1 MDNMKAVY
9 LEEANELLDKL
20 EGALLQ
26 LDETPEEKSI
36 IEEVFRIMH
45 TLKGNSSMFGFINIA
60 EFIHNLETVYD
71 LIRTG
76 KQHVTKEL
84 IDVTLASM
92 DHIKQIIDDHELE
105 DGANKDRHESLS
117 TQILAFTGDEGT
129 VAPEKTSVKPKE
141 EKVASDGKKSYHIN
155 FKPGKS
161 IVNDGN
167 NPLYLIDELYSLG
180 DCIALP
186 YTDKVKDI
194 SKIDPTECVTGW
206 SIFLVSDKSENDIK
220 EVFVFVEANSTISVD
235 KISDGNL
242 FANKKTKETLATT
255 KLENTPFDITRL
267 KIESN
272 TQPAI
277 TAKKEVEKPES
288 AAIDEAEQAPKKKS
302 LASKVKEAAKQK
314 EATTSKEKTV
324 SSIRVSSD
332 KLDDLMNLVSE
343 LITTQAALSLYKDK
357 KSDSEL
363 ETIAENVE
371 KLSRQLRD
379 ISFGM
384 TLVPI
389 NNLFGRFQRMVRD
402 ISKELG
408 KDVAFI
414 TEGGDT
420 ELDKTIIESLTD
432 PLMHILRNSLD
443 HGIESAEERA
453 AIGKPE
459 KGTIVLRAY
468 YSGTNVNVEI
478 KDDGKGINPVIIRQ
492 KAIEKG
498 VIEED
503 AVLTEKEIFNLIF
516 HAGFSTA
523 EVVTDVSGRG
533 VGMDVVRRNINVL
546 RGEIDIESKVNEGT
560 TLTIGLP
567 LTLSIIDGLLVQLGN
582 GSYVI
587 PLASID
593 KCYTYANA
601 KDVNKFTN
609 ILELSDEQIPYIDL
623 RETFEITDKKYK
635 DASKQIVVVNNGK
648 SQVALICDHIVGEYQ
663 AVIKPLGVYFKE
675 QDYIS
680 GSTILGD
687 GTIALVFDTHR
698 LIRKYVDTSGSASQP
713 LKLESERGKDTNDT
727 RKEDVTL

>member
-9 LEEANELLDKL
+9 LEEASELLDKL

-45 TLKGNSSMFGFINIA
+45 TLKGNSSMFGFIKIA

-76 KQHVTKEL
+76 KQQVSKDL

-92 DHIKQIIDDHELE
+92 DHIKQIVDDHELQ
-105 DGANKDRHESLS
+105 DGANKDRHESLT
-117 TQILAFTGDEGT
+117 TQIMAYTGESENP
-129 VAPEKTSVKPKE
+129 VKE
-141 EKVASDGKKSYHIN
+141 ESKPVKTDSKDTSDNKKTYYIH

-167 NPLYLIDELYSLG
+167 NPLYLIDELFSLG
-180 DCIALP
+180 DCISLP
-186 YTDKVKDI
+186 YTDAVKDI
-194 SKIDPTECVTGW
+194 KNINPTEVISGW
-206 SIFLVSDKSENDIK
+206 SIFLASEKPENEIK
-220 EVFVFVEANSTISVD
+220 EVFVFVEANSTVAVEVIAETNVL
-235 KISDGNL
+235 IEN
-242 FANKKTKETLATT
+242 KTKELLANTQLTNKSFDLSTLKLATEKST
-255 KLENTPFDITRL
+255 SASEIV
-267 KIESN
+267 
-272 TQPAI
+272 
-277 TAKKEVEKPES
+277 AK
-288 AAIDEAEQAPKKKS
+288 PKKKS
-302 LASKVKEAAKQK
+302 LANKVKEAAKQK
-314 EATTSKEKTV
+314 ELEPQVKEKAT

-332 KLDDLMNLVSE
+332 KLDELMNLVSE
-343 LITTQAALSLYKDK
+343 LITTQAALSLHTVK
-357 KSDSEL
+357 KADAEL

-379 ISFGM
+379 IAFGM

-389 NNLFGRFQRMVRD
+389 SNMFGRFQRMIRD
-402 ISKELG
+402 ISSELD
-408 KDVAFI
+408 KDIAFI

-420 ELDKTIIESLTD
+420 ELDKSIIESLTD

-443 HGIESAEERA
+443 HGIESNEQRA
-453 AIGKPE
+453 KLGKPE
-459 KGTIVLRAY
+459 KGTIKLRAY

-478 KDDGKGINPVIIRQ
+478 KDDGKGINAEIIRA

-498 VIEED
+498 VIEENTI
-503 AVLTEKEIFNLIF
+503 LSQKEIFNLIF

-533 VGMDVVRRNINVL
+533 VGMDVVRRSINAL
-546 RGEIDIESKVNEGT
+546 RGEIDIESTIDVGT
-560 TLTIGLP
+560 TLTISLP
-567 LTLSIIDGLLVQLGN
+567 LTLSIIDGLLVQLGD

-587 PLASID
+587 PLAAID
-593 KCYTYANA
+593 KCYTYHNA
-601 KDVNKFTN
+601 SDVNKFTG
-609 ILELSDEQIPYIDL
+609 ILELDNNQIPFIDL
-623 RETFEITDKKYK
+623 RETFEIEDKKGA
-635 DASKQIVVVNNGK
+635 DLAKQIVVVNNGK

-663 AVIKPLGVYFKE
+663 AVIKPLGVYFKK

-687 GTIALVFDTHR
+687 GTIALVFDTNR
-698 LIRKYVDTSGSASQP
+698 LIRKYVDT
-713 LKLESERGKDTNDT
+713 R
-727 RKEDVTL
+727 EDVPLS

>member
-9 LEEANELLDKL
+9 LEEASELLDKL
-20 EGALLQ
+20 EVALLQ

-71 LIRTG
+71 LIRTE
-76 KQHVTKEL
+76 KQHVSKEL

-92 DHIKQIIDDHELE
+92 DHIKQIVEDHELE
-105 DGANKDRHESLS
+105 DDSNKDRHENL
-117 TQILAFTGDEGT
+117 TIQILAYTGEDGIE
-129 VAPEKTSVKPKE
+129 APTQPQAEQPKTEPE
-141 EKVASDGKKSYHIN
+141 DTGKKTYHIH

-161 IVNDGN
+161 VVSDGN
-167 NPLYLIDELYSLG
+167 NPLYLIDELYSIG
-180 DCIALP
+180 ECIALP
-186 YTDKVKDI
+186 YTESVKDI

-206 SIFLVSDKSENDIK
+206 SIFLTSDKSEDSIK
-220 EVFVFVEANSTISVD
+220 EVFVFVEANSIISVE
-235 KISDGNL
+235 KISDGDL
-242 FANKKTKETLATT
+242 FKNKKNKEQVISTQLT
-255 KLENTPFDITRL
+255 NSPFDLSSLTIDSST
-267 KIESN
+267 
-272 TQPAI
+272 
-277 TAKKEVEKPES
+277 KPEVKVEEK
-288 AAIDEAEQAPKKKS
+288 ATAEPEKPKKKS
-302 LASKVKEAAKQK
+302 LASKVKEAAKEK
-314 EATTSKEKTV
+314 EETTSKEKTV

-343 LITTQAALSLYKDK
+343 LITTQAALSLHTDK
-357 KSDSEL
+357 KPDSEL

-389 NNLFGRFQRMVRD
+389 NNMFGRFQRMIRD
-402 ISKELG
+402 ISKELD
-408 KDVAFI
+408 KDIAFI

-420 ELDKTIIESLTD
+420 ELDKSIIESLTD

-443 HGIESAEERA
+443 HGIESKERRA
-453 AIGKPE
+453 ALGKPE

-478 KDDGKGINPVIIRQ
+478 KDDGKGINAEIIRA

-503 AVLTEKEIFNLIF
+503 AVLSEKEIFNLIF

-533 VGMDVVRRNINVL
+533 VGMDVVRRNINTL
-546 RGEIDIESKVNEGT
+546 RGEIDIESKVDEGT

-567 LTLSIIDGLLVQLGN
+567 LTLSIIDGLLVELGN

-587 PLASID
+587 PLAAID
-593 KCYTYANA
+593 KCYTFANA
-601 KDVNKFTN
+601 KDVNKFTK
-609 ILELSDEQIPYIDL
+609 ILELSEQQIPYIDL
-623 RETFEITDKKYK
+623 RETFEITDKKNENNP
-635 DASKQIVVVNNGK
+635 KQIVVVNNGK
-648 SQVALICDHIVGEYQ
+648 SQVALVCDHIVGEYQ
-663 AVIKPLGVYFKE
+663 AVIKPLGVFFKE

-687 GTIALVFDTHR
+687 GTIALVFDTNR
-698 LIRKYVDTSGSASQP
+698 LIRKYVDTQEEA
-713 LKLESERGKDTNDT
+713 
-727 RKEDVTL
+727 TLS

>member
-9 LEEANELLDKL
+9 LEEASELLDKL

-71 LIRTG
+71 LIRTD
-76 KQHVTKEL
+76 KQQVSKEL

-92 DHIKQIIDDHELE
+92 DHIKEIIKDHELTNE
-105 DGANKDRHESLS
+105 ANKDRHKQLT
-117 TQILAFTGDEGT
+117 TQILAFAGEAHLTTTT
-129 VAPEKTSVKPKE
+129 VVKKEVPAKTKQ
-141 EKVASDGKKSYHIN
+141 DGKKTYYIH

-161 IVNDGN
+161 IVSDGN

-186 YTDKVKDI
+186 YTDKVSNIAHLNPAD
-194 SKIDPTECVTGW
+194 CVTGW
-206 SIFLVSDKSENDIK
+206 SIFLSSSSPINEIK
-220 EVFVFVEANSTISVD
+220 EVFVFVEANSAISVD
-235 KISDGNL
+235 KISDTNL
-242 FANKKTKETLATT
+242 LAEKKIKEAITTT
-255 KLENTPFDITRL
+255 KLINNPFDVSVLNL
-267 KIESN
+267 KNEA
-272 TQPAI
+272 TVEETVA
-277 TAKKEVEKPES
+277 EEKP
-288 AAIDEAEQAPKKKS
+288 KNKS
-302 LASKVKEAAKQK
+302 LANKIKEVAKNMA
-314 EATTSKEKTV
+314 ETDTKEKIT

-332 KLDDLMNLVSE
+332 KLDELMNLVSE
-343 LITTQAALSLYKDK
+343 LITTQAALSLYTDK
-357 KSDSEL
+357 KVDPEL
-363 ETIAENVE
+363 EMITENVE

-379 ISFGM
+379 TAFGM

-389 NNLFGRFQRMVRD
+389 KNMFGRFQRMIRD
-402 ISKELG
+402 ISKELD

-443 HGIESAEERA
+443 HGIESREQRVSL
-453 AIGKPE
+453 GKPE
-459 KGTIVLRAY
+459 KGTIVLKAY
-468 YSGTNVNVEI
+468 YSGTNVNIEI
-478 KDDGKGINPVIIRQ
+478 KDDGKGINSEVIKS

-503 AVLTEKEIFNLIF
+503 AVLSKKEIFNLIF

-533 VGMDVVRRNINVL
+533 VGMDVVRRNINTL
-546 RGEIDIESKVNEGT
+546 RGEIDIESTVNKGT
-560 TLTIGLP
+560 TLTISLP
-567 LTLSIIDGLLVQLGN
+567 LTLSIIDGLLVELGN

-587 PLASID
+587 PLAAID
-593 KCYTYANA
+593 KCYTYHNA
-601 KDVNKFTN
+601 KDVNNFTK
-609 ILELSDEQIPYIDL
+609 ILELGNNQIPYINL
-623 RETFEITDKKYK
+623 RETFGIASKKNTDTP
-635 DASKQIVVVNNGK
+635 KQIVVVNNGK

-687 GTIALVFDTHR
+687 GAIALVFDTNR
-698 LIRKYVDTSGSASQP
+698 LIKKYVDAQ
-713 LKLESERGKDTNDT
+713 
-727 RKEDVTL
+727 EDVSIV

>member
-26 LDETPEEKSI
+26 LDETPDEKSI

-45 TLKGNSSMFGFINIA
+45 TLKGNSSMFGFLNIA

-71 LIRTG
+71 LIRTD
-76 KQHVTKEL
+76 KQHVSKEL
-84 IDVTLASM
+84 VDVTLASM
-92 DHIKQIIDDHELE
+92 DHIKQIVDDHELE
-105 DGANKDRHESLS
+105 NAANKDRHENLT
-117 TQILAFTGDEGT
+117 TQILAYTGEDNAET
-129 VAPEKTSVKPKE
+129 KETPETQKPEEVKTDSNKT
-141 EKVASDGKKSYHIN
+141 YFIN

-161 IVNDGN
+161 IVSDGN

-180 DCIALP
+180 ECIALP
-186 YTDKVKDI
+186 YTDKVNNIAKYNATD
-194 SKIDPTECVTGW
+194 CVTGW
-206 SIFLVSDKSENDIK
+206 SIFLVTEKSENDIN
-220 EVFVFVEANSTISVD
+220 EVFVFVEANSTISVE
-235 KISDGNL
+235 KVKDGNL
-242 FANKKTKETLATT
+242 LNDKNIKEL
-255 KLENTPFDITRL
+255 LSNTSLQDVPFDLGSLNIDQSVSPEL
-267 KIESN
+267 ESN
-272 TQPAI
+272 QPEEGAPPK
-277 TAKKEVEKPES
+277 AKKPL
-288 AAIDEAEQAPKKKS
+288 AA
-302 LASKVKEAAKQK
+302 KVKEAAKEK
-314 EATTSKEKTV
+314 AAATATKEKTV

-363 ETIAENVE
+363 ESIAENVE

-402 ISKELG
+402 ISTELG
-408 KDVAFI
+408 KEVAFI

-420 ELDKTIIESLTD
+420 EMDKSIIESLTD

-443 HGIESAEERA
+443 HGIESKEQRVAN
-453 AIGKPE
+453 GKSE

-478 KDDGKGINPVIIRQ
+478 KDDGKGINPDIIRQ

-503 AVLTEKEIFNLIF
+503 AVLSEKEIYNLIF

-533 VGMDVVRRNINVL
+533 VGMDVVRRNINAL

-567 LTLSIIDGLLVQLGN
+567 LTLSIIDGLLIELGN
-582 GSYVI
+582 GSFVI
-587 PLASID
+587 PLAAID
-593 KCYTYANA
+593 KCYTFANA
-601 KDVNKFTN
+601 KDVNKFTK

-623 RETFEITDKKYK
+623 RETFEITDEKNK
-635 DASKQIVVVNNGK
+635 DTSKQIVVVNNGK

-663 AVIKPLGVYFKE
+663 AVIKPLGVYFKD

-687 GTIALVFDTHR
+687 GTIALVFDTNR
-698 LIRKYVDTSGSASQP
+698 LIRKYVDT
-713 LKLESERGKDTNDT
+713 
-727 RKEDVTL
+727 KEDVTI

>member
-1 MDNMKAVY
+1 MDNMKAIY
-9 LEEANELLDKL
+9 LEEANELLTKL

-26 LDETPEEKSI
+26 LDETPEESSI
-36 IEEVFRIMH
+36 TEEVFRIMH

-60 EFIHNLETVYD
+60 DFIHNLETVYD

-76 KQHVTKEL
+76 KQVVSKEL

-92 DHIKQIIDDHELE
+92 DHIKQIIEDHELE
-105 DGANKDRHESLS
+105 NESNKDRHNSL
-117 TQILAFTGDEGT
+117 TIQILAYINEN
-129 VAPEKTSVKPKE
+129 VAKTQEDTKPEPNHDT
-141 EKVASDGKKSYHIN
+141 ASTDSKKSYFIN

-161 IVNDGN
+161 IIKDGN

-180 DCIALP
+180 ECIALP
-186 YTDKVKDI
+186 YTEKIKNV
-194 SKIDPTECVTGW
+194 SKIDPSECLTGW
-206 SIFLVSDKSENDIK
+206 SIFLVTEKSETDIK
-220 EVFVFVEANSTISVD
+220 EVFVFVEANSTIHVE

-242 FANKKTKETLATT
+242 FKIKKIKEQLSTT
-255 KLENTPFDITRL
+255 QLDYKPFDMTTLNITPTSPAKL
-267 KIESN
+267 PKKNIEKIEEN
-272 TQPAI
+272 LP
-277 TAKKEVEKPES
+277 KKV
-288 AAIDEAEQAPKKKS
+288 ADAPVKKS
-302 LASKVKEAAKQK
+302 LASKVKEAAKEK
-314 EATTSKEKTV
+314 ETTATKEKTV

-343 LITTQAALSLYKDK
+343 LITTQAALSLYTNK
-357 KSDSEL
+357 KSDTEI

-384 TLVPI
+384 TLIPI

-402 ISKELG
+402 ISKELN

-420 ELDKTIIESLTD
+420 ELDKSIIESLAD

-443 HGIESAEERA
+443 HGIESKEERIA
-453 AIGKPE
+453 QGKPAQ
-459 KGTIVLRAY
+459 GTIILRAY
-468 YSGTNVNVEI
+468 YSGTNVYVEI
-478 KDDGKGINPVIIRQ
+478 KDDGKGINPKIIRT

-498 VIEED
+498 VIEENTI
-503 AVLTEKEIFNLIF
+503 LSEKEIFNLVF
-516 HAGFSTA
+516 QAGFSTA
-523 EVVTDVSGRG
+523 KVVTDVSGRG
-533 VGMDVVRRNINVL
+533 VGMDVVRRNIDAL
-546 RGEIDIESKVNEGT
+546 RGDIDIKSKVNEGT

-567 LTLSIIDGLLVQLGN
+567 LTLSIIDGLLVKLGS
-582 GSYVI
+582 GSFVI
-587 PLASID
+587 PLAAID

-609 ILELSDEQIPYIDL
+609 ILELSDVQIPYIDL
-623 RETFEITDKKYK
+623 RKTFEITDEKNQNI
-635 DASKQIVVVNNGK
+635 AKQIVVVNNGK
-648 SQVALICDHIVGEYQ
+648 NQVALICDHIVGEYQ

-687 GTIALVFDTHR
+687 GTIALVFDTNR
-698 LIRKYVDTSGSASQP
+698 LIKKYVDT
-713 LKLESERGKDTNDT
+713 KDN
-727 RKEDVTL
+727 VTL

>member
-9 LEEANELLDKL
+9 LEEASELLDKL
-20 EGALLQ
+20 ENALLQ
-26 LDETPEEKSI
+26 LDETPDEKSI

-71 LIRTG
+71 LIRIG
-76 KQHVTKEL
+76 KQQVSKEL

-92 DHIKQIIDDHELE
+92 DHIKEIVKDHELANE
-105 DGANKDRHESLS
+105 ANKDKHEQLT
-117 TQILAFTGDEGT
+117 TQILAFTGEEHL
-129 VAPEKTSVKPKE
+129 VTSTEVKE
-141 EKVASDGKKSYHIN
+141 EATIETKQDGKKTYHLH

-186 YTDKVKDI
+186 YTDKVSDI
-194 SKIDPTECVTGW
+194 THLNPTDCVTGW
-206 SIFLVSDKSENDIK
+206 SIFLSSSSTTNAIK
-220 EVFVFVEANSTISVD
+220 EVFVFVEANSVVSVD
-235 KISDGNL
+235 KISDTNL
-242 FANKKTKETLATT
+242 LANKKIKNTITTT
-255 KLENTPFDITRL
+255 KLTNAPFDINSLNLTD
-267 KIESN
+267 EE
-272 TQPAI
+272 A
-277 TAKKEVEKPES
+277 AKEPVTKEKT
-288 AAIDEAEQAPKKKS
+288 KNKS
-302 LASKVKEAAKQK
+302 LASKVKEVAKNMA
-314 EATTSKEKTV
+314 ETHTKEKAT

-332 KLDDLMNLVSE
+332 KLDELMNLVSE
-343 LITTQAALSLYKDK
+343 LITTQAALSLHTDK
-357 KSDSEL
+357 KADPGL
-363 ETIAENVE
+363 EVIAENVE

-379 ISFGM
+379 IAFGM

-389 NNLFGRFQRMVRD
+389 KNMFGRFQRMIRD
-402 ISKELG
+402 ISKELD

-443 HGIESAEERA
+443 HGIESKEQRA
-453 AIGKPE
+453 SLGKPD
-459 KGTIVLRAY
+459 KGTIVLKAY

-478 KDDGKGINPVIIRQ
+478 TDDGKGINSEIIRS

-503 AVLTEKEIFNLIF
+503 AVLSEKEIFNLIF

-533 VGMDVVRRNINVL
+533 VGMDVVRRNINTL
-546 RGEIDIESKVNEGT
+546 RGEIDIESTVNKGT
-560 TLTIGLP
+560 TLTISLP
-567 LTLSIIDGLLVQLGN
+567 LTLSIIDGLLVELGN
-582 GSYVI
+582 GSYII
-587 PLASID
+587 PLAAID
-593 KCYTYANA
+593 KCYTYRNA
-601 KDVNKFTN
+601 KDVNTFTK
-609 ILELSDEQIPYIDL
+609 ILELNNNQIPYINL
-623 RETFEITDKKYK
+623 RETFEITDKKNE
-635 DASKQIVVVNNGK
+635 DIPKQIVVINNGK

-687 GTIALVFDTHR
+687 GTIALVFDTNR
-698 LIRKYVDTSGSASQP
+698 LIRKYVDAQ
-713 LKLESERGKDTNDT
+713 
-727 RKEDVTL
+727 EDVTIL

>member
-9 LEEANELLDKL
+9 LEEASELLDKL
-20 EGALLQ
+20 EVALLQ
-26 LDETPEEKSI
+26 LDETPEEGSI

-45 TLKGNSSMFGFINIA
+45 TLKGNSSMFGFLNIA

-76 KQHVTKEL
+76 KQQVSKEL

-92 DHIKQIIDDHELE
+92 DHIKQIVEDHELE
-105 DGANKDRHESLS
+105 DEANKDRHESL
-117 TQILAFTGDEGT
+117 TIQIMAYTGESEIALAEPSEEASSKEAEPDGN
-129 VAPEKTSVKPKE
+129 KT
-141 EKVASDGKKSYHIN
+141 YYIH

-161 IVNDGN
+161 VVNDGN

-180 DCIALP
+180 ECIALP
-186 YTDKVKDI
+186 YTDTVKDI
-194 SKIDPTECVTGW
+194 SKFNPKDCVTGW
-206 SIFLVSDKSENDIK
+206 NIFLSSDKSEHDIK
-220 EVFVFVEANSTISVD
+220 EVFVFVEANSIITVE
-235 KISDGNL
+235 KIGETNL
-242 FANKKTKETLATT
+242 LNGKKFKEAVTNVT
-255 KLENTPFDITRL
+255 LENKPFDLSSLNLGAEPTTETV
-267 KIESN
+267 KIE
-272 TQPAI
+272 
-277 TAKKEVEKPES
+277 EEK
-288 AAIDEAEQAPKKKS
+288 PKKKS
-302 LASKVKEAAKQK
+302 LASKVKEAALEKK
-314 EATTSKEKTV
+314 EVAETTTKDKTV

-332 KLDDLMNLVSE
+332 KLDELMNLVSE
-343 LITTQAALSLYKDK
+343 LITTQAALSLHTGK
-357 KSDSEL
+357 KSDPEL

-389 NNLFGRFQRMVRD
+389 NNMFGRFQRMIRD

-408 KDVAFI
+408 KDIAFI
-414 TEGGDT
+414 TEGGET
-420 ELDKTIIESLTD
+420 ELDKSIIESLTD

-443 HGIESAEERA
+443 HGIESKERRLA
-453 AIGKPE
+453 LGKEE

-478 KDDGKGINPVIIRQ
+478 RDDGKGINAEVIRQ

-503 AVLTEKEIFNLIF
+503 TVLSEKEIFNLIF

-533 VGMDVVRRNINVL
+533 VGMDVVRRNINAL
-546 RGEIDIESKVNEGT
+546 RGEIDIESKVDEGT
-560 TLTIGLP
+560 TLTIALP
-567 LTLSIIDGLLVQLGN
+567 LTLSIIDGLLVELGN
-582 GSYVI
+582 GSFVI
-587 PLASID
+587 PLAAID
-593 KCYTYANA
+593 KCYTYRNA

-609 ILELSDEQIPYIDL
+609 ILELDNEQLPYINL
-623 RETFEITDKKYK
+623 RETFKIKDKMKA
-635 DASKQIVVVNNGK
+635 DTTEQIVVVNNGK
-648 SQVALICDHIVGEYQ
+648 SQVALVCDHIVGEYQ

-687 GTIALVFDTHR
+687 GTIALVFDTNR
-698 LIRKYVDTSGSASQP
+698 LIRKYVDA
-713 LKLESERGKDTNDT
+713 
-727 RKEDVTL
+727 KEDVTIS

>member
-9 LEEANELLDKL
+9 LEEAGELLDKL

-45 TLKGNSSMFGFINIA
+45 TLKGNSSMFGFLNIA

-76 KQHVTKEL
+76 KQQVSKDL
-84 IDVTLASM
+84 VDVTLASM
-92 DHIKQIIDDHELE
+92 DHIKQIVEDHELE
-105 DGANKDRHESLS
+105 DQANKDRHASLTIQIMAYTGES
-117 TQILAFTGDEGT
+117 GED
-129 VAPEKTSVKPKE
+129 VAEEKPDDTPKE
-141 EKVASDGKKSYHIN
+141 VEDGKKTYLIH

-167 NPLYLIDELYSLG
+167 NPLYLIDELFSLG

-186 YTDKVKDI
+186 FTDSIKDI
-194 SKIDPTECVTGW
+194 KNIDPTECITGW
-206 SIFLVSDKSENDIK
+206 SIFLASDKSENEIK
-220 EVFVFVEANSTISVD
+220 EVFVFVEASSTITVEVVD
-235 KISDGNL
+235 DSNIFKSKEI
-242 FANKKTKETLATT
+242 KETLT
-255 KLENTPFDITRL
+255 NTQLLHNPFDLNTL
-267 KIESN
+267 KLL
-272 TQPAI
+272 TG
-277 TAKKEVEKPES
+277 KKQTVTKSEKK
-288 AAIDEAEQAPKKKS
+288 PKKKS
-302 LASKVKEAAKQK
+302 LAAKVKEAAKSK
-314 EATTSKEKTV
+314 EASEPHVKGKVV

-332 KLDDLMNLVSE
+332 KLDELMNLVSE
-343 LITTQAALSLYKDK
+343 LITTQAALSLHTDK
-357 KSDSEL
+357 KVDSEL

-379 ISFGM
+379 IAFGM
-384 TLVPI
+384 TLIPI
-389 NNLFGRFQRMVRD
+389 SNMFGRFQRMIRD
-402 ISKELG
+402 ISSELG
-408 KDVAFI
+408 KDIAFI

-420 ELDKTIIESLTD
+420 ELDKSIIESLTD

-443 HGIESAEERA
+443 HGIESNEQRA
-453 AIGKPE
+453 QLGKLE
-459 KGTIVLRAY
+459 KGTIKLRAY

-478 KDDGKGINPVIIRQ
+478 KDDGKGINAEVIRA

-498 VIEED
+498 VIEENTI
-503 AVLTEKEIFNLIF
+503 LSQKEIFNLIF

-533 VGMDVVRRNINVL
+533 VGMDVVRRSINAL
-546 RGEIDIESKVNEGT
+546 RGEIDIESTIDVGT
-560 TLTIGLP
+560 TLTISLP
-567 LTLSIIDGLLVQLGN
+567 LTLSIIDGLLVQLGD

-587 PLASID
+587 PLAAID
-593 KCYTYANA
+593 KCYTYRNA
-601 KDVNKFTN
+601 SDVNKFTG
-609 ILELSDEQIPYIDL
+609 ILELDNNQIPFIDL
-623 RETFEITDKKYK
+623 RKTFEISDKKGA
-635 DASKQIVVVNNGK
+635 DLAKQIVVVNNGK

-687 GTIALVFDTHR
+687 GTIALVFDTNR
-698 LIRKYVDTSGSASQP
+698 LIRKYVDT
-713 LKLESERGKDTNDT
+713 R
-727 RKEDVTL
+727 EDVTLS

>member
-9 LEEANELLDKL
+9 LEEASELLDKL
-20 EGALLQ
+20 EVALLQ

-45 TLKGNSSMFGFINIA
+45 TLKGNSSMFGFLNIA

-71 LIRTG
+71 LIRTD
-76 KQHVTKEL
+76 KQQVSKEL

-92 DHIKQIIDDHELE
+92 DHIKQIVDDHELE
-105 DGANKDRHESLS
+105 DESNKDRHESL
-117 TQILAFTGDEGT
+117 TVQIMAYTGEASIESSAKK
-129 VAPEKTSVKPKE
+129 VEEQVKIE
-141 EKVASDGKKSYHIN
+141 DNSLGKKSFHIH

-180 DCIALP
+180 ECIALP
-186 YTDKVKDI
+186 YTEKIKDI

-206 SIFLVSDKSENDIK
+206 SIFLASEKSENEIK
-220 EVFVFVEANSTISVD
+220 EVFVFVEGNSTISVD
-235 KISDGNL
+235 KISDGDL
-242 FANKKTKETLATT
+242 FKSKKNKETLSTT
-255 KLENTPFDITRL
+255 QLESAPFDMQLLDISAS
-267 KIESN
+267 KEPESK
-272 TQPAI
+272 A
-277 TAKKEVEKPES
+277 VEKEIVQTS
-288 AAIDEAEQAPKKKS
+288 KKKS
-302 LASKVKEAAKQK
+302 LASKVKEAALEK
-314 EATTSKEKTV
+314 EESTSKEKTA

-332 KLDDLMNLVSE
+332 KLDELMNLVSE
-343 LITTQAALSLYKDK
+343 LITTQAALSLHTDK
-357 KSDSEL
+357 KADPEL

-379 ISFGM
+379 TSFGM
-384 TLVPI
+384 TLIPI
-389 NNLFGRFQRMVRD
+389 NNMYGRFQRMIRD
-402 ISKELG
+402 ISKELN
-408 KDVAFI
+408 KDIAFI

-420 ELDKTIIESLTD
+420 ELDKSIIESLTD

-443 HGIESAEERA
+443 HGIESKERRAEL
-453 AIGKPE
+453 GKSE

-478 KDDGKGINPVIIRQ
+478 KDDGKGINAEVIRT

-503 AVLTEKEIFNLIF
+503 AILSEKEIFNLIF

-533 VGMDVVRRNINVL
+533 VGMDVVRRNINAL
-546 RGEIDIESKVNEGT
+546 RGEIEIESKVDVGT

-567 LTLSIIDGLLVQLGN
+567 LTLSIIDGLLVELGN
-582 GSYVI
+582 GAFVI
-587 PLASID
+587 PLAAID
-593 KCYTYANA
+593 KCYTFANA
-601 KDVNKFTN
+601 KDVNKFTK
-609 ILELSDEQIPYIDL
+609 ILELSEKQIPYIDL
-623 RETFEITDKKYK
+623 RETFEIK
-635 DASKQIVVVNNGK
+635 DEKNKDNPKQIVVINNGK
-648 SQVALICDHIVGEYQ
+648 SQVALVCDHIVGEYQ
-663 AVIKPLGVYFKE
+663 AVIKPLGVFFKD

-687 GTIALVFDTHR
+687 GTIALVFDTNR
-698 LIRKYVDTSGSASQP
+698 LIRKYVDTQEEAA
-713 LKLESERGKDTNDT
+713 LA
-727 RKEDVTL
+727 

>member
-20 EGALLQ
+20 EIALLQ
-26 LDETPEEKSI
+26 LDETPEEGNI

-76 KQHVTKEL
+76 KQQVSKEL

-92 DHIKQIIDDHELE
+92 DHIKQIIEDHELQDE
-105 DGANKDRHESLS
+105 SNKDKHESL
-117 TQILAFTGDEGT
+117 TVQILAYTGEEGET
-129 VAPEKTSVKPKE
+129 VVSKTKE
-141 EKVASDGKKSYHIN
+141 ETPEEVTSDTQNTYYIH

-161 IVNDGN
+161 TVSDGN

-180 DCIALP
+180 ECIALP
-186 YTDKVKDI
+186 YTDIVNNLSKV
-194 SKIDPTECVTGW
+194 DPAECVTGW
-206 SIFLVSDKSENDIK
+206 SIFLVSEKTESDIK
-220 EVFVFVEANSTISVD
+220 EVFVFVESGSTINVEE
-235 KISDGNL
+235 ISNTNI
-242 FANKKTKETLATT
+242 FKNKNIKELLSTFSL
-255 KLENTPFDITRL
+255 KSEPFDVSSL
-267 KIESN
+267 KLDTSTSKKLGTDKVEDNSE
-272 TQPAI
+272 A
-277 TAKKEVEKPES
+277 AKEKEE
-288 AAIDEAEQAPKKKS
+288 APKKKS
-302 LASKVKEAAKQK
+302 LASKVKEAAKEK
-314 EATTSKEKTV
+314 EATTSKEKAV

-332 KLDDLMNLVSE
+332 KLDNLMNLVSE
-343 LITTQAALSLYKDK
+343 LITTQAALSLHTDK
-357 KSDSEL
+357 KTDSEL
-363 ETIAENVE
+363 ETISENVE

-379 ISFGM
+379 IAFGM

-389 NNLFGRFQRMVRD
+389 NNMFGRFQRMIRD

-408 KDVAFI
+408 KEVAFI

-420 ELDKTIIESLTD
+420 ELDKSIIESLTD

-443 HGIESAEERA
+443 HGIENKEQRSAL
-453 AIGKPE
+453 GKPE

-478 KDDGKGINPVIIRQ
+478 KDDGKGINAEVIKA

-498 VIEED
+498 VIAED
-503 AVLTEKEIFNLIF
+503 AVLSEKEIFNLIF

-533 VGMDVVRRNINVL
+533 VGMDVVRRNINTL
-546 RGEIDIESKVNEGT
+546 RGEIDIESKINEGT

-567 LTLSIIDGLLVQLGN
+567 LTLSIIDGLLVELGT

-587 PLASID
+587 PLAAID
-593 KCYTYANA
+593 KCYTFANA
-601 KDVNKFTN
+601 KDVNLFTK
-609 ILELSDEQIPYIDL
+609 ILELDNEQIPYIDL
-623 RETFEITDKKYK
+623 RETFEIKDKRNE
-635 DASKQIVVVNNGK
+635 DAPKQIVVVNNGK
-648 SQVALICDHIVGEYQ
+648 SQVALVCDHIVGEYQ

-687 GTIALVFDTHR
+687 GTIALVFDTNR
-698 LIRKYVDTSGSASQP
+698 LIRKYVDA
-713 LKLESERGKDTNDT
+713 
-727 RKEDVTL
+727 KEDVNSI